1 MMGWDRFFGM
11 TVKDLDRRH
20 SLCKQ
25 KIRNNRFQVV
35 LVDLEDLIW
44 SGVESAV

>member
-1 MMGWDRFFGM
+1 M
-11 TVKDLDRRH
+11 TMKDPDRRH

-25 KIRNNRFQVV
+25 KIRKNHFV

-44 SGVESAV
+44 SGVESVG